1 VFTPLPYRLYRH
13 DEVVQAFRDMQ
24 QARHM
29 GKLVIA
35 PPPAPAEAAAPA
47 KAEARA
53 AAPRAAGHGF
63 RIDPAGRYLVTGGLG
78 GFGLATAQWL
88 ADQGARDLVLVS
100 RSGPKSDEAR
110 QALAQFEADGVAV
123 EARAVDVADAEA
135 VARLVDEVD
144 RPDAPLKG
152 VVHAAA
158 VFDDVLSA
166 EMTRRQLDSVLA
178 PKADGAWALHQA
190 TRERALE
197 LFVLYSSV
205 TTAFGNPG
213 QANYV
218 AANAFLEALA
228 QHRRALG
235 LPALAV
241 CWGPIADKGYLARNA
256 ELTDQLSEKLGAEPL
271 TTASALAELG
281 RLLDAGVARM
291 TVAPVDWRK
300 LYGKLPGLRAAAFVE
315 VTAGARD
322 GEAGEAVDLRQ
333 LVHQLSPEEL
343 KTLLVD
349 TLREEIGQ
357 VLRLPADKVDP
368 AKSVFD
374 LGMDSLMAVELRM
387 SVEERLGVEVPAMAL
402 GEGISI
408 AQLAERLRDSVAGEG
423 APADDTEASVRD
435 LLARHDESLDAEA
448 VQAITETAGSADSRK
463 SGS

>member
-1 VFTPLPYRLYRH
+1 
-13 DEVVQAFRDMQ
+13 
-24 QARHM
+24 
-29 GKLVIA
+29 
-35 PPPAPAEAAAPA
+35 
-47 KAEARA
+47 
-53 AAPRAAGHGF
+53 
-63 RIDPAGRYLVTGGLG
+63 VTGGLG

>member
-1 VFTPLPYRLYRH
+1 
-13 DEVVQAFRDMQ
+13 
-24 QARHM
+24 
-29 GKLVIA
+29 
-35 PPPAPAEAAAPA
+35 
-47 KAEARA
+47 
-53 AAPRAAGHGF
+53 
-63 RIDPAGRYLVTGGLG
+63 
-78 GFGLATAQWL
+78 
-88 ADQGARDLVLVS
+88 
-100 RSGPKSDEAR
+100 
-110 QALAQFEADGVAV
+110 
-123 EARAVDVADAEA
+123 
-135 VARLVDEVD
+135 
-144 RPDAPLKG
+144 
-152 VVHAAA
+152 
-158 VFDDVLSA
+158 
-166 EMTRRQLDSVLA
+166 
-178 PKADGAWALHQA
+178 
-190 TRERALE
+190 
-197 LFVLYSSV
+197 
-205 TTAFGNPG
+205 
-213 QANYV
+213 
-218 AANAFLEALA
+218 
-228 QHRRALG
+228 
-235 LPALAV
+235 
-241 CWGPIADKGYLARNA
+241 
-256 ELTDQLSEKLGAEPL
+256 
-271 TTASALAELG
+271 
-281 RLLDAGVARM
+281 M